1 MCQTVL
7 LEEGNKNIQLREFK
21 EMVHVMLVTQHA
33 LLFRFTDVTVI
44 TQVVLSNYIQKQ
56 SVHSVI
62 QITVG

>member
-7 LEEGNKNIQLREFK
+7 LEEGNKNIQLREFN
-21 EMVHVMLVTQHA
+21 EMVHVMLVTQHT

>member
-21 EMVHVMLVTQHA
+21 EMVHVMLVTQHT

-56 SVHSVI
+56 SVHNVI